1 MNHEILQIKALLNHD
16 GSVAEPGW
24 AKQLL
29 PVYDNKDIKASKL
42 RIKEWDY
49 YIVLN
54 DDGYGFSMCYA
65 DNRYMGIIGATFF
78 DFVNKEQ
85 YDFLVPR
92 VFPMGRMGLSS
103 DSAKGNIRFDNSRCK
118 FVYEIFP
125 GARCLYC
132 NYKKTPFSP
141 AIEAEIVLQQPPM
154 DTMVIV
160 TPWKEDPTAFYYNQ
174 KINCMRAE
182 GTVRINAKTYRF
194 SQEKD
199 FGTLDWGRGVW
210 TYDNTWYWG
219 SGNCLVDGKR
229 FGYNIGYGFGD
240 TSAASENM
248 LFYDGVA
255 HKLDKVIFKIPEN
268 IMDPWKFISND
279 KRFEMDFFPEYD
291 NRTHISLGIIS
302 QNAHQVFGKIR
313 GTAVLDD
320 GSTLKIQDALV
331 FAERVRNRY

>member
-1 MNHEILQIKALLNHD
+1 
-16 GSVAEPGW
+16 
-24 AKQLL
+24 
-29 PVYDNKDIKASKL
+29 
-42 RIKEWDY
+42 
-49 YIVLN
+49 
-54 DDGYGFSMCYA
+54 
-65 DNRYMGIIGATFF
+65 
-78 DFVNKEQ
+78 
-85 YDFLVPR
+85 
-92 VFPMGRMGLSS
+92 
-103 DSAKGNIRFDNSRCK
+103 
-118 FVYEIFP
+118 
-125 GARCLYC
+125 
-132 NYKKTPFSP
+132 
-141 AIEAEIVLQQPPM
+141 
-154 DTMVIV
+154 
-160 TPWKEDPTAFYYNQ
+160 
-174 KINCMRAE
+174 MRAE

-240 TSAASENM
+240 TSAASENI

-279 KRFEMDFFPEYD
+279 NRFEMDFFPEYD

-302 QNAHQVFGKIR
+302 QNAHQVFGRIR

-331 FAERVRNRY
+331 FAERVRKRY